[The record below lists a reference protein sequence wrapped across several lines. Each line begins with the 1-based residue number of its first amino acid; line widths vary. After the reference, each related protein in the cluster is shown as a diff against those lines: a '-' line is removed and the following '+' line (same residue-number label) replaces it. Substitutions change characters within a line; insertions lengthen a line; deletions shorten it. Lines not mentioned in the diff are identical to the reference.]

1 MRYGDAA
8 LTTLLC
14 RTGSVGLSQHEEDVG
29 PTATDG
35 EILAY
40 ATSQDSPSP

>member
-1 MRYGDAA
+1 MGMQPSPH
-8 LTTLLC
+8 C
-14 RTGSVGLSQHEEDVG
+14 SVAQGAGLSQHEEDVG